1 MNRHRLYPLVAL
13 LFAASLAAQARL
25 GDLVSIDGVRDN
37 EIKGLGL
44 VIGLNGTGDTGEA
57 ARTLASNMLRRLQL
71 NLPPSAVAPDN
82 VAVVLVTCTLP
93 PFKKNGDRLDVTVS
107 SIGDAKNLFGGQ
119 LVETQLLGPDNR
131 TMYAVA
137 TGPVLTG
144 AATAQGASG
153 SKETINH
160 PTVGRVPNGAILEK
174 EVPQKILNEGGQIRF
189 RLREASYATAV
200 NLRDQVNRVFPGAAR
215 ALDGVTVVVTPPK
228 AFAKDP
234 VTFLAQVNDLRVV
247 VDAVAKVVISE
258 RNGTIVVGDNVTL
271 LPCAVSHGS
280 LTISVTE
287 TPDVSQPGPF
297 SNGTTQVVPRS
308 DVKITEKGTE
318 MRKVPGATSAGELA
332 RALNGLGVSPR
343 DLVTIFQMLKANG
356 ALQAELVIQ

>member
-1 MNRHRLYPLVAL
+1 MNQLLLKSLVVV
-13 LFAASLAAQARL
+13 FLAAGLCAQSRL

-44 VIGLNGTGDTGEA
+44 VVGLNGTGDGGEA
-57 ARTLASNMLRRLQL
+57 ARTLASNMLRRLNL
-71 NLPPSAVAPDN
+71 NLPPTAITPDN

-107 SIGDAKNLFGGQ
+107 SIGDCKSLFGGQ

-137 TGPVLTG
+137 TGPIVNG
-144 AATAQGASG
+144 SVVASGSSG
-153 SKETINH
+153 SKETVNH
-160 PTVGRVPNGAILEK
+160 PTVGRVPNGAILER
-174 EVPQKILNEGGQIRF
+174 EVPQKIVADGGQIRL
-189 RLREASYATAV
+189 RLREASYTTAINV
-200 NLRDQVNRVFPGAAR
+200 RDQVNRTFPGSAKAV
-215 ALDGVTVVVTPPK
+215 DGVTVAITPPPP
-228 AFAKDP
+228 FVKDP
-234 VTFLAQVNDLRVV
+234 VSFLSRINDLRVV
-247 VDAVAKVVISE
+247 VDTKAKVVISE

-271 LPCAVSHGS
+271 LPCAISHGS

-287 TPDVSQPGPF
+287 APEVSQPGPF

-308 DVKITEKGTE
+308 EVKISEKGTE
-318 MRKVPGATSAGELA
+318 MRKVPGATNAGELA

-343 DLVTIFQMLKANG
+343 DLVTIFHMLKASG
-356 ALQAELVIQ
+356 ALQAELEVQ